1 MNREQAV
8 ALTKLV
14 QAACPQQAI
23 DKFTPKVWYGLL
35 DDLDFIDCQEAVK
48 EIGKRQ
54 PFISPAEIRT
64 EVRRVRAD
72 RIAHSV
78 IPAPP
83 AELCDH
89 PQEYRRAL
97 IAHTKLA
104 ADGHALPAPPEP
116 RAITGAERSGA
127 RGPTS
132 LSAGIADLRKALG
145 PGRAP
150 RPALG
155 DERQVARDQVAELR
169 ARREAEGSESA

>member
-35 DDLDFIDCQEAVK
+35 DDLDFTDCQEAVK
-48 EIGKRQ
+48 EIGRRQ

-64 EVRRVRAD
+64 EVKRVRAD

-83 AELCDH
+83 AALCAD
-89 PQEYRRAL
+89 PREYRKAL

-104 ADGHALPAPPEP
+104 ADGHALPAPLEP
-116 RAITGAERSGA
+116 RAITGPDRSGA
-127 RGPTS
+127 RGPTA
-132 LSAGIADLRKALG
+132 LGAGIADLRKALG
-145 PGRAP
+145 PGRPA

-169 ARREAEGSESA
+169 ARREERGESA